1 MYTNH
6 ELIATDTSDRPKRLL
21 VTLPESFCRLRGG
34 QRPVPVQTLHPLD
47 FFIVQGQPVAKF
59 IQTV

>member
-6 ELIATDTSDRPKRLL
+6 ELISTDISDQPKRLL
-21 VTLPESFCRLRGG
+21 VTLPESFCSLRGDQG
-34 QRPVPVQTLHPLD
+34 PVPVQTLHPLD